1 MQFTSFLD
9 KSKSVEVQQENT
21 STVNLWDFDK
31 LGSLSFNKSQNLN
44 SWLLNQKDKKK
55 KKQLPV
61 VDVTHQ
67 KINFIVNFSGFY
79 NN

>member
-55 KKQLPV
+55 QNNYQL
-61 VDVTHQ
+61 
-67 KINFIVNFSGFY
+67 
-79 NN
+79 